1 MSSGSGEKA
10 GKACAADESEKE
22 VRIDNE
28 RTDTHC
34 ECVEELKAPVEVLE
48 AEKSKLQ
55 MKCKALEAA
64 IQRLSSVNS
73 HVFSIDRIKVDDK
86 LISFYRGFS
95 SFLVFL
101 SRFTFLRRSAKMM
114 RLWKATSTAP
124 EDRE

>member
-1 MSSGSGEKA
+1 MSSGSGEKT
-10 GKACAADESEKE
+10 GKACAADESDKD

-28 RTDTHC
+28 RTHTHC
-34 ECVEELKAPVEVLE
+34 ECVEELKAPVEVFE

-55 MKCKALEAA
+55 MKCKALEGA

-101 SRFTFLRRSAKMM
+101 SRFTFLRRSEKN
-114 RLWKATSTAP
+114 AP
-124 EDRE
+124 VEGDEHRPRGS